1 VRFWDASAII
11 PLVLAETSS
20 TTQLAILATD
30 EALAVWWGTRI
41 ECNSAIARRVREGE
55 VAGSA
60 LPQVRQ
66 LLGRLLTRADELRPS
81 EELRM
86 RAERLLDIHPLR
98 AADSL
103 QLAAGLLWAQERP
116 AGREFVCLD
125 GRLREAAR
133 REGFSIIPT

>member
-1 VRFWDASAII
+1 MGYPNPKR
-11 PLVLAETSS
+11 
-20 TTQLAILATD
+20 
-30 EALAVWWGTRI
+30 
-41 ECNSAIARRVREGE
+41 NSAIARRVREGE
-55 VAGSA
+55 VAGFGSIRKSVSYLGDC
-60 LPQVRQ
+60 LPGPTSYGPARSYEC
-66 LLGRLLTRADELRPS
+66 G
-81 EELRM
+81 
-86 RAERLLDIHPLR
+86 AERLLDIHPLR